1 MTNLQIARINFVS
14 GTVFRSLIEDKVLVS
29 LGGIEASNAGFIYCD
44 DNLIY
49 SPTDKKWAERITKNS
64 KLSKNFD
71 KDNDTNLS
79 IDESLIL
86 LEGVMRK
93 ILNFDND
100 DAKND
105 FLLDLVRELK
115 NAAYDKSKDFDTS
128 FNTPVSNNDQSE
140 AQSYEWKE
148 FAELC
153 KPLIKYLNDNDL
165 TSSKIIIDCEY
176 AELVDG
182 MLSFTTNEFNK
193 N

>member
-14 GTVFRSLIEDKVLVS
+14 GTVFKALLDDKVLVS
-29 LGGIEASNAGFIYCD
+29 LGGIEESTAGFIYCD

-64 KLSKNFD
+64 KMSKNFD

-79 IDESLIL
+79 IDESLSL

-105 FLLDLVRELK
+105 FLLDLVTLLK
-115 NAAYDKSKDFDTS
+115 EAAYDKSKDFDTS
-128 FNTPVSNNDQSE
+128 FNTPVSKDNYSE
-140 AQSYEWKE
+140 EQSYEWKE
-148 FAELC
+148 FATLV
-153 KPLIKYLNDNDL
+153 KPLIKYLNDNNL

-182 MLSFTTNEFNK
+182 MLSITTNEFN
-193 N
+193 NN

>member
-14 GTVFRSLIEDKVLVS
+14 GTVFKALLDDKVLVS
-29 LGGIEASNAGFIYCD
+29 LGGIEASTAGFIYCD

-64 KLSKNFD
+64 KMSKNFD

-115 NAAYDKSKDFDTS
+115 DAAYDKNKDFDTS
-128 FNTPVSNNDQSE
+128 FNTPVSKDNHSE
-140 AQSYEWKE
+140 EESYEWKE
-148 FAELC
+148 FANLC
-153 KPLIKYLNDNDL
+153 KPLIKYLNDNDYVH
-165 TSSKIIIDCEY
+165 SKIIIDCEY
-176 AELVDG
+176 AELVTG
-182 MLSFTTNEFNK
+182 ELSFNTNEFNR

>member
-1 MTNLQIARINFVS
+1 MTNLQIAKINFIS
-14 GTVFRSLIEDKVLVS
+14 GTVFRSLVEDKVLVS
-29 LGGIEASNAGFIYCD
+29 LGRIEASNAGFIYCD

-105 FLLDLVRELK
+105 FLLDMVRELK

-128 FNTPVSNNDQSE
+128 FNTPVSNDSNPE
-140 AQSYEWKE
+140 EGSYGWKE
-148 FAELC
+148 FADLC

-165 TSSKIIIDCEY
+165 TGSKIIIDCEY

-182 MLSFTTNEFNK
+182 MLSFNTNEFNK
-193 N
+193 D

>member
-1 MTNLQIARINFVS
+1 MTNLQIAKINFIS
-14 GTVFRSLIEDKVLVS
+14 GTVFRSLVEDKVLVS
-29 LGGIEASNAGFIYCD
+29 LGDIEASNAGFIYCD

-105 FLLDLVRELK
+105 FLLDMVRELK
-115 NAAYDKSKDFDTS
+115 EAAYDKSKDFDTS
-128 FNTPVSNNDQSE
+128 FNTPVSNNSNSE
-140 AQSYEWKE
+140 EGSYGFKE
-148 FAELC
+148 FAALV

-165 TSSKIIIDCEY
+165 TGSKIIIDCEY

-182 MLSFTTNEFNK
+182 MLSFNTNEFNK
-193 N
+193 D

>member
-1 MTNLQIARINFVS
+1 MTNLQIAKINFVS
-14 GTVFRSLIEDKVLVS
+14 GTVFKALLDDKVLVS
-29 LGGIEASNAGFIYCD
+29 LGHIEESTAGFIYCD

-64 KLSKNFD
+64 KMSKNFD

-115 NAAYDKSKDFDTS
+115 DAAYDKNKDFDTS
-128 FNTPVSNNDQSE
+128 FNTPVSKDNYSE
-140 AQSYEWKE
+140 EKSYEWVE
-148 FAELC
+148 FAALV

-182 MLSFTTNEFNK
+182 MLSFTTNEFN
-193 N
+193 NN

>member
-1 MTNLQIARINFVS
+1 MTNLQIAKINFVS
-14 GTVFRSLIEDKVLVS
+14 GTVFRSLVEDKVLVS
-29 LGGIEASNAGFIYCD
+29 LGGIEASTAGFIYCD

-105 FLLDLVRELK
+105 FLLDMVRELK
-115 NAAYDKSKDFDTS
+115 DAAYDKSKDFDTS
-128 FNTPVSNNDQSE
+128 FNTPVSKDNHSE
-140 AQSYEWKE
+140 EESYEWKE
-148 FAELC
+148 FAELV

-182 MLSFTTNEFNK
+182 MLSFTTNEFN
-193 N
+193 NN